1 MTLVERVKRILL
13 QPKQEWEVIAG
24 ESTTTP
30 DLYRNYIIPLA
41 AIGPVASIIGMSIVG
56 IGMPFGSAFRIPIV
70 TAILS
75 AGVHYVLSLVG
86 VYVLAL
92 IIDFLAPTFSGEKN
106 PGQALKLSAYSS
118 TAAWIAAIFVI
129 IPALGILG
137 ITGLY
142 SLYLL
147 YEGIPVLMKAP
158 REKALVYTIAVAVAA
173 IVIFVVIGSIARL
186 LIPYPVGMPG

>member
-70 TAILS
+70 PAILS
-75 AGVHYVLSLVG
+75 AVVHYVLSLVG

-118 TAAWIAAIFVI
+118 TAAWIAAIFMI

-158 REKALVYTIAVAVAA
+158 REKALVYTIAAAVAA
-173 IVIFVVIGSIARL
+173 IVIFVVIGSIARI
-186 LIPYPVGMPG
+186 LIPYPVVMPS

>member
-1 MTLVERVKRILL
+1 MTLVERAKRILL

-41 AIGPVASIIGMSIVG
+41 SIGPAASIIGMSIVG
-56 IGMPFGSAFRIPIV
+56 IGMPFGSTFRIPIV
-70 TAILS
+70 PAILS
-75 AGVHYVLSLVG
+75 AVVHYILSLVG

-173 IVIFVVIGSIARL
+173 IVIFTVIGSIARI

>member
-1 MTLVERVKRILL
+1 
-13 QPKQEWEVIAG
+13 
-24 ESTTTP
+24 STTTP

-186 LIPYPVGMPG
+186 LIPYPVGMSG

>member
-173 IVIFVVIGSIARL
+173 IVIFVVIGSIARVL
-186 LIPYPVGMPG
+186 TPYPVGMPG

>member
-41 AIGPVASIIGMSIVG
+41 AIGPAASVIGMSIVG

-75 AGVHYVLSLVG
+75 AVVHYVLSLVG

-173 IVIFVVIGSIARL
+173 IVIFAVIVSIARIF
-186 LIPYPVGMPG
+186 IPYPVGMPG

>member
-30 DLYRNYIIPLA
+30 DLYKNYIIPLA

-56 IGMPFGSAFRIPIV
+56 IGMPFGPAFRIPFI

-75 AGVHYVLSLVG
+75 AVVHYVLSLAG

-106 PGQALKLSAYSS
+106 LGQALKLSAYSL

-137 ITGLY
+137 IIGLY

-158 REKALVYTIAVAVAA
+158 REKALVYTVAVAVAA
-173 IVIFVVIGSIARL
+173 IVIFAVIISIARIL
-186 LIPYPVGMPG
+186 TPYPVGMPS

>member
-70 TAILS
+70 PAILS
-75 AGVHYVLSLVG
+75 AVVHYVLSLVG

-106 PGQALKLSAYSS
+106 PGQALKLSAYSA
-118 TAAWIAAIFVI
+118 TAAWIAAIFMI

-173 IVIFVVIGSIARL
+173 IVIFAVIGSIARVL
-186 LIPYPVGMPG
+186 TPYPVGMPG